1 MKIICFGTPS
11 FTSEIIKN
19 IERCNDIVCIVTTE
33 DTQKGRGKKI
43 LPSDVKKTAFELDI
57 PILQPNKLDDKEF
70 IDKLKEY
77 NADLFLVIAFRKLP
91 KVVWELP
98 KKGTINLHTSLLP
111 EYRGAAP
118 INWVLINGENKTGV
132 TTFFINEKID
142 QGDIILQKKIN
153 LDQNITAGQLHNLM
167 IHNGIEIVNKTINL
181 IDENNVQLIY
191 QSKKDEFKAAP
202 KLNKELQKINWQK
215 SIIEIHNKIRGL
227 SPFIDQT
234 TMLKDVSICPCA
246 WFFLNSKRVKI
257 QKSSIVEIV
266 NKERYLDT
274 DNKNYLNV
282 NFKYK
287 ALSLEIIQPEGKKPM
302 NIQDFLRGF
311 TFSVQDELNA

>member
-57 PILQPNKLDDKEF
+57 PILQPNKLDDREF
-70 IDKLKEY
+70 IEKLKEY

-167 IHNGIEIVNKTINL
+167 IHDGIEIVNKTINL
-181 IDENNVQLIY
+181 IDVNDVQLIY
-191 QSKKDEFKAAP
+191 QTKKDEFKAAP

-282 NFKYK
+282 NFKNK

-302 NIQDFLRGF
+302 NIKQFLQGNKID
-311 TFSVQDELNA
+311 SSDIIK

>member
-70 IDKLKEY
+70 IEKLKEY

-167 IHNGIEIVNKTINL
+167 IHDGIEIVNKTINL
-181 IDENNVQLIY
+181 IDENDVQLIY

-282 NFKYK
+282 NFKDK

-302 NIQDFLRGF
+302 NIKQFLQGNKID
-311 TFSVQDELNA
+311 SSDIIK

>member
-57 PILQPNKLDDKEF
+57 PILQPNKLNDKGF
-70 IDKLKEY
+70 IEKLKEY
-77 NADLFLVIAFRKLP
+77 NADLFLVIAFKKLP

-167 IHNGIEIVNKTINL
+167 IHDGIEIVNKTINL
-181 IDENNVQLIY
+181 IDENDVQVIY

-246 WFFLNSKRVKI
+246 WFYLNSKRVKI
-257 QKSSIVEIV
+257 QKSSIVDIV
-266 NKERYLDT
+266 NKERHLDT
-274 DNKNYLNV
+274 DNKNYLNI
-282 NFKYK
+282 NFKNK
-287 ALSLEIIQPEGKKPM
+287 ALSLKIIQLEGKKPM
-302 NIQDFLRGF
+302 NIKQFLQGNKID
-311 TFSVQDELNA
+311 SSDIIK

>member
-57 PILQPNKLDDKEF
+57 PTLQPNKLDDKEF
-70 IDKLKEY
+70 IEKLKEY
-77 NADLFLVIAFRKLP
+77 NADIFLVIAFRKLP

-167 IHNGIEIVNKTINL
+167 IHDGIEIVNKTINL
-181 IDENNVQLIY
+181 IDENDVQLIY

-282 NFKYK
+282 NFKDK

-302 NIQDFLRGF
+302 NIKQFLQGNKIDN
-311 TFSVQDELNA
+311 SDIIK

>member
-43 LPSDVKKTAFELDI
+43 LPSDVKKTAFELEI

-70 IDKLKEY
+70 IEKLKEY

-167 IHNGIEIVNKTINL
+167 IHDGIEIVNKTINL
-181 IDENNVQLIY
+181 IDENDVQLIY

-227 SPFIDQT
+227 SPFIDKT

-257 QKSSIVEIV
+257 QKSSIVEIA
-266 NKERYLDT
+266 NKEMYLDT

-282 NFKYK
+282 NFKNK
-287 ALSLEIIQPEGKKPM
+287 ALSLDIIQPEGKKPM
-302 NIQDFLRGF
+302 SIKQFLQGNKIE
-311 TFSVQDELNA
+311 SSYIIK

>member
-70 IDKLKEY
+70 IEKLKEY

-167 IHNGIEIVNKTINL
+167 IHDGIEIVNKTINL
-181 IDENNVQLIY
+181 IDENDVQLIY

-282 NFKYK
+282 NFKDK

-302 NIQDFLRGF
+302 SIKQFLQGNKID
-311 TFSVQDELNA
+311 SSDILK

>member
-57 PILQPNKLDDKEF
+57 PILQPNKLDDKDF
-70 IDKLKEY
+70 IEKLKEY

-167 IHNGIEIVNKTINL
+167 IHDGIEIVNKTINL
-181 IDENNVQLIY
+181 IDENDVQLIY
-191 QSKKDEFKAAP
+191 QSKKDEFKPAP

-282 NFKYK
+282 NFKNK

-302 NIQDFLRGF
+302 NIKQFLQGNKID
-311 TFSVQDELNA
+311 SSDIIK

>member
-43 LPSDVKKTAFELDI
+43 LPSDVKKTAFELEI

-70 IDKLKEY
+70 IEKLKEY

-111 EYRGAAP
+111 QYRGAAP

-167 IHNGIEIVNKTINL
+167 IHDGIEIVNKTINL
-181 IDENNVQLIY
+181 IDENDVQLIY

-227 SPFIDQT
+227 SPFIDKT
-234 TMLKDVSICPCA
+234 SMLKDVSICPCA

-257 QKSSIVEIV
+257 QKSSIVEIE
-266 NKERYLDT
+266 NKELYLDT

-282 NFKYK
+282 NFKNK
-287 ALSLEIIQPEGKKPM
+287 ALSLDIIQPEGKKPM
-302 NIQDFLRGF
+302 NIKQFLQGNKIDI
-311 TFSVQDELNA
+311 SDILK

>member
-57 PILQPNKLDDKEF
+57 PILQPNKLDDKDF
-70 IDKLKEY
+70 IEKLKKY

-167 IHNGIEIVNKTINL
+167 IHDGIEIVNKTINL
-181 IDENNVQLIY
+181 IDENDVQLIY

-227 SPFIDQT
+227 SPFINQT

-282 NFKYK
+282 NFKNK

-302 NIQDFLRGF
+302 NIKQFLQGNKID
-311 TFSVQDELNA
+311 SSDIIK

>member
-70 IDKLKEY
+70 IEKLKEY

-167 IHNGIEIVNKTINL
+167 IHDGIEIVNKTINL
-181 IDENNVQLIY
+181 IDEKDVQLIY

-266 NKERYLDT
+266 NKEMYLDT

-282 NFKYK
+282 NFKDK

-302 NIQDFLRGF
+302 NIKQFLQGNKID
-311 TFSVQDELNA
+311 SSDILK

>member
-70 IDKLKEY
+70 IEKLKEY

-167 IHNGIEIVNKTINL
+167 INDGIEIVNKTINL

-191 QSKKDEFKAAP
+191 QSKNDEFKAAP

-282 NFKYK
+282 NFKDK

-302 NIQDFLRGF
+302 NIKQFLQGNKIDN
-311 TFSVQDELNA
+311 SDIIK

>member
-19 IERCNDIVCIVTTE
+19 IERFNDIVCIVTTE

-57 PILQPNKLDDKEF
+57 PILQPNKLDDKDF
-70 IDKLKEY
+70 IEKLKEY

-167 IHNGIEIVNKTINL
+167 IHDGIEIVNKTINL
-181 IDENNVQLIY
+181 IDENDVQLIY

-234 TMLKDVSICPCA
+234 TMLKEISICPCA

-302 NIQDFLRGF
+302 NIKQFLQGNKIDN
-311 TFSVQDELNA
+311 SDIIK

>member
-57 PILQPNKLDDKEF
+57 PILQPNKLNDKGF
-70 IDKLKEY
+70 IEKLKEY
-77 NADLFLVIAFRKLP
+77 NADLFLVIAFKKLP

-167 IHNGIEIVNKTINL
+167 IHDGIEIVNKTINL
-181 IDENNVQLIY
+181 IDENDVQVIY

-246 WFFLNSKRVKI
+246 WFYLNSKRVKI
-257 QKSSIVEIV
+257 QKSSIVDIV
-266 NKERYLDT
+266 NKERHLDT
-274 DNKNYLNV
+274 DNKNYLNI
-282 NFKYK
+282 NFKNK

-302 NIQDFLRGF
+302 NIKQFLQGNKIDN
-311 TFSVQDELNA
+311 SDIIK

>member
-1 MKIICFGTPS
+1 MKIICFGTPC

-33 DTQKGRGKKI
+33 DTQKGRGKKM
-43 LPSDVKKTAFELDI
+43 LPSDVKKTAIELDI

-70 IDKLKEY
+70 IEKLKEY
-77 NADLFLVIAFRKLP
+77 NADLFLVIAFKKLP

-167 IHNGIEIVNKTINL
+167 IHDGIEIVNKTINL
-181 IDENNVQLIY
+181 IDKNEVQLIY

-234 TMLKDVSICPCA
+234 TMLKDVSICPSA
-246 WFFLNSKRVKI
+246 WFFINNKRVKI

-282 NFKYK
+282 NFKNK

-302 NIQDFLRGF
+302 NIKQFLQGNKID
-311 TFSVQDELNA
+311 SSDIIK

>member
-91 KVVWELP
+91 KIVWELP

-118 INWVLINGENKTGV
+118 INWVLINGEKKTGV

-167 IHNGIEIVNKTINL
+167 IHDGIKIVNKTINL

-282 NFKYK
+282 NFKNK

-302 NIQDFLRGF
+302 NIKQFLQGNKIDS
-311 TFSVQDELNA
+311 SVIIK

>member
-57 PILQPNKLDDKEF
+57 PILQPNKLDDREF
-70 IDKLKEY
+70 IEKLKEY

-91 KVVWELP
+91 KVIWELP

-167 IHNGIEIVNKTINL
+167 IHDGIEIVNKTINL

-227 SPFIDQT
+227 SPFIYQT

-266 NKERYLDT
+266 NKERHLDT
-274 DNKNYLNV
+274 DNKNYLNI
-282 NFKYK
+282 NFKNK

-302 NIQDFLRGF
+302 NIKQFLQGNKID
-311 TFSVQDELNA
+311 SSDILK

>member
-70 IDKLKEY
+70 IEKLKEY

-153 LDQNITAGQLHNLM
+153 LDQSITAGQLHNLM
-167 IHNGIEIVNKTINL
+167 IHDGIKIVNKTINL

-246 WFFLNSKRVKI
+246 WFFLKSKRVKI

-282 NFKYK
+282 NFKNK

-302 NIQDFLRGF
+302 NIKQFLQGNKID
-311 TFSVQDELNA
+311 SSDIIK

>member
-43 LPSDVKKTAFELDI
+43 LPSDVKKTAVELDI
-57 PILQPNKLDDKEF
+57 PILQPNRLDDKEF
-70 IDKLKEY
+70 IEKLKEY
-77 NADLFLVIAFRKLP
+77 NADLFLVIAFKKLP
-91 KVVWELP
+91 KVIWELP

-167 IHNGIEIVNKTINL
+167 INDGIEIVNKTINL
-181 IDENNVQLIY
+181 IDKNDVQLIY
-191 QSKKDEFKAAP
+191 QSKKNEFKAAP
-202 KLNKELQKINWQK
+202 MLNKELQKINWQK

-227 SPFIDQT
+227 SPFINQT

-266 NKERYLDT
+266 NKEKHLDT
-274 DNKNYLNV
+274 DNKNYLNI
-282 NFKYK
+282 NFKNK
-287 ALSLEIIQPEGKKPM
+287 ALSLKIIQIEGKKPM
-302 NIQDFLRGF
+302 NIKQFLQGNKID
-311 TFSVQDELNA
+311 SSDIIK

>member
-43 LPSDVKKTAFELDI
+43 LPSDVKKTAFELNI

-70 IDKLKEY
+70 IEKLKEY

-167 IHNGIEIVNKTINL
+167 IHDGIEIVNKTINL
-181 IDENNVQLIY
+181 IDENDVQLIY

-282 NFKYK
+282 NFKNK

-302 NIQDFLRGF
+302 NIKQFLQGNKID
-311 TFSVQDELNA
+311 SSDIIK

>member
-70 IDKLKEY
+70 IEKLKEY
-77 NADLFLVIAFRKLP
+77 NADIFLVIAFRKLP

-167 IHNGIEIVNKTINL
+167 IHDGIEIVNKTINL
-181 IDENNVQLIY
+181 IDENDVQLIY

-282 NFKYK
+282 NFKNK
-287 ALSLEIIQPEGKKPM
+287 ALSLEIIQIEGKKTM
-302 NIQDFLRGF
+302 NIKQFLQGNKIN
-311 TFSVQDELNA
+311 SSDIIK

>member
-70 IDKLKEY
+70 IEKLKEY

-167 IHNGIEIVNKTINL
+167 IHDGIEIVNKTINL
-181 IDENNVQLIY
+181 IDENDVQLIY

-274 DNKNYLNV
+274 DNKNYLNI
-282 NFKYK
+282 NFKNK

-302 NIQDFLRGF
+302 SIKQFLQGNKID
-311 TFSVQDELNA
+311 SSDILK

>member
-70 IDKLKEY
+70 IEKLKEY

-167 IHNGIEIVNKTINL
+167 IHDGIEIVNKTINL
-181 IDENNVQLIY
+181 IDENDVQLIY

-227 SPFIDQT
+227 SPFIDKN

-282 NFKYK
+282 NFKNK
-287 ALSLEIIQPEGKKPM
+287 ALSLEIIQIEGKKTM
-302 NIQDFLRGF
+302 NIKQFLQGNKIE
-311 TFSVQDELNA
+311 SSDIIK

>member
-33 DTQKGRGKKI
+33 DIQKGRGKKI

-70 IDKLKEY
+70 IEKLKEY

-167 IHNGIEIVNKTINL
+167 IHDGIEIVNKTINL
-181 IDENNVQLIY
+181 IDENDVQLIY

-227 SPFIDQT
+227 SPFIDKN

-282 NFKYK
+282 NFKNK
-287 ALSLEIIQPEGKKPM
+287 ALSLEIIQIEGKKTM
-302 NIQDFLRGF
+302 NIKQFLQGNKIN
-311 TFSVQDELNA
+311 SSDIIK

>member
-70 IDKLKEY
+70 IEKLKEY

-142 QGDIILQKKIN
+142 LGDIILQKKIN

-181 IDENNVQLIY
+181 IDENDVQLIY

-282 NFKYK
+282 NFKDK

-302 NIQDFLRGF
+302 NIKEFLQGNKIDN
-311 TFSVQDELNA
+311 SDIIK

>member
-167 IHNGIEIVNKTINL
+167 IHDGIEIVNKTINL
-181 IDENNVQLIY
+181 IDENNVQQIY

-282 NFKYK
+282 NFKNK

-302 NIQDFLRGF
+302 TIKQFLQGNKID
-311 TFSVQDELNA
+311 SSDILK

>member
-57 PILQPNKLDDKEF
+57 PILQPNKLDDREF
-70 IDKLKEY
+70 IEKLKEY

-167 IHNGIEIVNKTINL
+167 IHDGIEIVNKTINL
-181 IDENNVQLIY
+181 IDENDVQLIY

-246 WFFLNSKRVKI
+246 WFYLNSKRVKI

-274 DNKNYLNV
+274 DNKNYLNI
-282 NFKYK
+282 NFKNK

-302 NIQDFLRGF
+302 NIKQFLQGNKID
-311 TFSVQDELNA
+311 SSDIIK

>member
-70 IDKLKEY
+70 IEKLKEY
-77 NADLFLVIAFRKLP
+77 NADIFLVIAFRKLP

-167 IHNGIEIVNKTINL
+167 IHDGIEIVNKTINL
-181 IDENNVQLIY
+181 IDENDVKLIY

-282 NFKYK
+282 NFKNK

-302 NIQDFLRGF
+302 NIKQFLQGNKID
-311 TFSVQDELNA
+311 SSDIIK

>member
-70 IDKLKEY
+70 IEKLKEY

-167 IHNGIEIVNKTINL
+167 IHDGIKIVNKTINL
-181 IDENNVQLIY
+181 IDKNNVQLIY

-282 NFKYK
+282 NFKNK

-302 NIQDFLRGF
+302 NIKQFLQGNKID
-311 TFSVQDELNA
+311 SSDIIK

>member
-43 LPSDVKKTAFELDI
+43 LPSDVKKTAIELDI
-57 PILQPNKLDDKEF
+57 PILQPNRLDDKEF
-70 IDKLKEY
+70 IEKLKEY
-77 NADLFLVIAFRKLP
+77 NADLFLVIAFKKLP
-91 KVVWELP
+91 KVIWELP

-167 IHNGIEIVNKTINL
+167 INDGIEIVNKTINL
-181 IDENNVQLIY
+181 IDKNDVQLIY
-191 QSKKDEFKAAP
+191 QSKKNEFKAAP
-202 KLNKELQKINWQK
+202 MLNKELQKINWQK

-227 SPFIDQT
+227 SPFINQT

-266 NKERYLDT
+266 NKEKHLDT
-274 DNKNYLNV
+274 DNKNYLNI
-282 NFKYK
+282 NFKNK
-287 ALSLEIIQPEGKKPM
+287 ALSLKIIQIEGKKPM
-302 NIQDFLRGF
+302 NIKQFLQGNKID
-311 TFSVQDELNA
+311 SSDIIK

>member
-70 IDKLKEY
+70 IEKLKEY

-167 IHNGIEIVNKTINL
+167 IHDGIEIVNKTINL
-181 IDENNVQLIY
+181 IDENDVQLIY

-282 NFKYK
+282 NFKDK

-302 NIQDFLRGF
+302 NIKQFLQGNKIDN
-311 TFSVQDELNA
+311 SDIIK